1 MIIQIDPSNS
11 VPIYRQI
18 MEQIIYRIAAGELL
32 PGDQLPSIRRLSTS
46 LRINPNTVIKSYREL
61 ELSSLFGTE
70 TENGSRSMSA
80 VYRIDDDRLAAVF
93 QEVYQPRSGKPGV
106 DKFGA
111 FQTGE
116 LQFADDTR
124 TYALVTE
131 GAVAHTDHDYP

>member
-61 ELSSLFGTE
+61 ELRGFAESKHGRGFFVAESGVHDAEADWSRRARENLIQSVKKALAVGYSSEKVLTIV
-70 TENGSRSMSA
+70 R
-80 VYRIDDDRLAAVF
+80 
-93 QEVYQPRSGKPGV
+93 GV
-106 DKFGA
+106 ITKEDSH
-111 FQTGE
+111 E
-116 LQFADDTR
+116 
-124 TYALVTE
+124 
-131 GAVAHTDHDYP
+131 